1 MTNINQGK
9 GALGKFAADEAFAK
23 KLDTTISNLSAISTR
38 LEAGEGSA
46 GKLLRDPSVYNNVDQ
61 MLVETRTLVK
71 AIRENPKRYL
81 TIHFRVF

>member
-9 GALGKFAADEAFAK
+9 GALGKFAADEQFAK
-23 KLDTTISNLSAISTR
+23 KLDTTITNLSIISQR

-46 GKLLRDPSVYNNVDQ
+46 GMLLKNPSVYNNVDQ
-61 MLVETRTLVK
+61 MLIETRSLVK

-81 TIHFRVF
+81 TIHFRIF